1 MVVVRK
7 SSEDA
12 RFGRKRRHFAF
23 DLKNTRNIL
32 WLRPLTTECH
42 ERILGL
48 ARENAV
54 LGAGP
59 SQRRV
64 IENTIEP
71 EAMSTTA
78 PDDTRAQQAT

>member
-1 MVVVRK
+1 
-7 SSEDA
+7 
-12 RFGRKRRHFAF
+12 
-23 DLKNTRNIL
+23 
-32 WLRPLTTECH
+32 LTTECH